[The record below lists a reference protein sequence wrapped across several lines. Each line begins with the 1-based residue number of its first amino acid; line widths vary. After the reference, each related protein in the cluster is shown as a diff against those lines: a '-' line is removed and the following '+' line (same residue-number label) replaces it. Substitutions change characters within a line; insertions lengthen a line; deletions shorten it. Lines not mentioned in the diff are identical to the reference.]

1 MFPIG
6 PFELQIAYKLYL
18 SAQKDFEDAVYLY
31 SMFRKPLASQN
42 SNDGLRNLVW
52 RTNMSN
58 SNARDTLNGKHERN
72 REQRV
77 IGIKRWVEY
86 IHTHS
91 PDDW

>member
-1 MFPIG
+1 
-6 PFELQIAYKLYL
+6 
-18 SAQKDFEDAVYLY
+18 
-31 SMFRKPLASQN
+31 
-42 SNDGLRNLVW
+42 
-52 RTNMSN
+52 MSN